1 MSGKIQNTEI
11 NLKPE
16 RPVWPNAVRYI
27 ALVSLLLILI
37 GVLYLVRGSVTL
49 VILAALVAYLLNP
62 VVRFFNSK
70 LHINRNLS
78 IVIAYILLLVL
89 ISLAVSF
96 FIPVVTQAVRN
107 FFAIDWPQV
116 LSAIDSYIENLSEE
130 IDAASLAIG
139 GFNFDLSKP
148 LESIQE
154 SIRKL
159 RNESINIEYL
169 IPDYTET
176 AKQIFSFS
184 TNVFGQIMTGLIL
197 TVTAVMA
204 SLYFCRDGY
213 KIWNAV
219 VNVFEEKYQPEI
231 SELLYRLR
239 AVWDSYFIGELKLM
253 LFIGVITY
261 IVYLIMGLRWALLLG
276 IIAGFCE
283 VVPNI
288 GPILATIPAVISALI
303 FGSTWIPF
311 NNVVIAL
318 MAVIAA
324 ILIQQTENLF
334 LVPHIMGNA
343 LELHPVIILIGIMAL
358 SSRMG
363 ILGAIF
369 AAPMI
374 ALAKEVL
381 YYIISKIKRQDPY
394 PELYK
399 EKL

>member
-1 MSGKIQNTEI
+1 MSGKIQDKEI
-11 NLKPE
+11 NPKTE
-16 RPVWPNAVRYI
+16 RPVWTNAVRYI
-27 ALVSLLLILI
+27 ALVSLILILI

-62 VVRFFNSK
+62 VVRFFNTK
-70 LHINRNLS
+70 LHVNRNLS

-130 IDAASLAIG
+130 IDAASFTIG
-139 GFNFDLSKP
+139 GFTFDLSKP

-154 SIRKL
+154 SIRNL

-184 TNVFGQIMTGLIL
+184 TNVFSQIMTGLIL

-231 SELLYRLR
+231 SELLRRLR

-261 IVYLIMGLRWALLLG
+261 VVYLIMGLRWALLLG

-288 GPILATIPAVISALI
+288 GPILATVPAVISALI

-381 YYIISKIKRQDPY
+381 YFIIKKIKRQDPY

-399 EKL
+399 ENL

>member
-1 MSGKIQNTEI
+1 MSGKIQNKGIDPKT
-11 NLKPE
+11 E
-16 RPVWPNAVRYI
+16 RPVWTNAVRYI
-27 ALVSLLLILI
+27 ALVSLILILI
-37 GVLYLVRGSVTL
+37 GVLYLARGSVTL

-62 VVRFFNSK
+62 VVRFFNTK

-96 FIPVVTQAVRN
+96 FIPVVSQAVRN

-130 IDAASLAIG
+130 IDAASFAIG

-154 SIRKL
+154 SIRNL

-169 IPDYTET
+169 IPDFTET
-176 AKQIFSFS
+176 AKQIFSIS

-231 SELLYRLR
+231 TELLNRLK

-261 IVYLIMGLRWALLLG
+261 IVYLILGLRWALLLG

-311 NNVVIAL
+311 DNVVIAL

-343 LELHPVIILIGIMAL
+343 LELHPVIIMIGIMAL

-381 YYIISKIKRQDPY
+381 YYIIKKIKRQDPY

-399 EKL
+399 ENL

>member
-1 MSGKIQNTEI
+1 MNGKTQNTEI
-11 NLKPE
+11 NPKTE
-16 RPVWPNAVRYI
+16 RPVWTNAVRYI
-27 ALVSLLLILI
+27 ALVSLILILI

-62 VVRFFNSK
+62 VVRFFNTK

-78 IVIAYILLLVL
+78 IVFAYILLLVL

-96 FIPVVTQAVRN
+96 FIPVVTQAIRN

-130 IDAASLAIG
+130 IDAATFTIG
-139 GFNFDLSKP
+139 GINFDLSKP
-148 LESIQE
+148 LESVQE
-154 SIRKL
+154 SIRNL

-169 IPDYTET
+169 IPDFTET

-213 KIWNAV
+213 KIWSAV
-219 VNVFEEKYQPEI
+219 VNIFEEKYQPEI
-231 SELLYRLR
+231 SELLHRLR
-239 AVWDSYFIGELKLM
+239 SVWDSYFIGELKLM

-261 IVYLIMGLRWALLLG
+261 VVYLIMGLRWALLLG

-288 GPILATIPAVISALI
+288 GPILATVPAVISALI

-374 ALAKEVL
+374 ALSKEVL

-399 EKL
+399 ENL

>member
-1 MSGKIQNTEI
+1 MSGKIQDKEI
-11 NLKPE
+11 NPKTE
-16 RPVWPNAVRYI
+16 RPVWTNAVRYI
-27 ALVSLLLILI
+27 ALVSLILILI

-62 VVRFFNSK
+62 VVRFFNTK
-70 LHINRNLS
+70 LHVNRNLS

-130 IDAASLAIG
+130 IDAASFTIG
-139 GFNFDLSKP
+139 GFTFDLSKP

-154 SIRKL
+154 SIRNL

-231 SELLYRLR
+231 SELLRRLR

-261 IVYLIMGLRWALLLG
+261 VVYLIMGLRWALLLG

-288 GPILATIPAVISALI
+288 GPILATVPAVISALI

-381 YYIISKIKRQDPY
+381 YFIIKKIKRQDPY

-399 EKL
+399 ENL